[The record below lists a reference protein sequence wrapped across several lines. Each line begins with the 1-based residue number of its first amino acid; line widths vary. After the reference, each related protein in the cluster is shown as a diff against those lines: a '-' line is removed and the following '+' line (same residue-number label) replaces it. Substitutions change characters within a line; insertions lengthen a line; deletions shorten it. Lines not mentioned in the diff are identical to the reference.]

1 MTKKISVNTMPK
13 AGSEEKVLT
22 VDGKIINN
30 EEKDLDV
37 QVANQ
42 KSKIR
47 LNVQLDIARKCFLNR
62 DVMMDGI
69 EVKDS
74 NIKLGELDGDN
85 RSD

>member
-1 MTKKISVNTMPK
+1 MPK